1 MTNEVL
7 DSLLDKIEVNV
18 PTLAVLDSLLDK
30 IETVVADHHGYAY
43 VTGYYSAVIA
53 RLAATLP
60 SEAQQRLIE
69 DLADFAAVAMN

>member
-1 MTNEVL
+1 MKYT
-7 DSLLDKIEVNV
+7 
-18 PTLAVLDSLLDK
+18 PTPLETALDK

-60 SEAQQRLIE
+60 IEAQQRLIE
-69 DLADFAAVAMN
+69 DLADFTTVAMN